1 MSILCHQKNNN
12 FFLCMYKI
20 IDISVET
27 WNKAEVSVIRVHEN
41 DNANKTLLKLLCTS
55 DVKKRWGGKNPYDL
69 IEKEIKGKYEIRNM
83 NNLTKKQIRKYKI
96 ARARLFRIQSNQFD
110 TKKRRISDRINNRYI
125 QRRRYTNS
133 MYCFRLQ
140 D

>member
-41 DNANKTLLKLLCTS
+41 DNVNKTLLKLLCTS

-96 ARARLFRIQSNQFD
+96 ARAR
-110 TKKRRISDRINNRYI
+110 
-125 QRRRYTNS
+125 
-133 MYCFRLQ
+133 
-140 D
+140 